1 MTRAPPRFLV
11 LCQLGLQRVLVE
23 GEFCVFDAAELET
36 ADAPN
41 ILIGADGASEFRMPL
56 ATLDSWLQRVPIAAI
71 WS

>member
-1 MTRAPPRFLV
+1 MTRVPPRFLV

-23 GEFCVFDAAELET
+23 GEVRVFDAAELET

-41 ILIGADGASEFRMPL
+41 ILMGADGAAEFQMPL
-56 ATLDSWLQRVPIAAI
+56 VTLDSWLQRGPITTI